1 MLRLETRE
9 VVLRP
14 IYEQRL
20 GALAEGAHCG
30 PLHDVQSADGV
41 PRSSL
46 DQMRGVDSSPHG
58 RRFRA
63 LDEAHAG
70 TRGQARAL
78 SRSGVLLEL
87 PGQVPISQSCP
98 TASPLGA
105 VQQVPAVTPLVAF
118 MHRTALATIN

>member
-1 MLRLETRE
+1 M
-9 VVLRP
+9 VLRA
-14 IYEQRL
+14 IDEQWP
-20 GALAEGAHCG
+20 GALAQGPHRR

-41 PRSSL
+41 PRGSIDPL
-46 DQMRGVDSSPHG
+46 CGVDSSPHG

-63 LDEAHAG
+63 FNETHTG

-105 VQQVPAVTPLVAF
+105 VQQVPAATPFVVF
-118 MHRTALATIN
+118 MHRTALATFS